1 MCVAFRQNS
10 RRLGEG
16 KALKGR
22 VSRRGV
28 GRAPWLARQV
38 GRAEARALP
47 QQKSFTGGVS

>member
-1 MCVAFRQNS
+1 MCVAFRQNCW
-10 RRLGEG
+10 RVVYG
-16 KALKGR
+16 KAVNGG

-28 GRAPWLARQV
+28 GRAPWRARQV